1 MMEAPELDRDA
12 LLALL
17 DRMLRAEAV
26 TDAPPADERGDW
38 LYGSAG
44 FTEPDEHGWMA
55 PLPSTDIWVPRAL
68 VFWRMAILSDAPV
81 SDEQMHDPRHSLA
94 RWPAIERA
102 VKAYVADVYKVS
114 QCLSPHMTG
123 DACVVSRL

>member
-1 MMEAPELDRDA
+1 MEVPELDREA

-26 TDAPPADERGDW
+26 TDAPPAAERGGW

-55 PLPSTDIWVPRAL
+55 PLPSDRNVGAAGLGVLAHGDPVGCAGQRRADARPPPIR
-68 VFWRMAILSDAPV
+68 WRAGRRS
-81 SDEQMHDPRHSLA
+81 S
-94 RWPAIERA
+94 ER
-102 VKAYVADVYKVS
+102 
-114 QCLSPHMTG
+114 
-123 DACVVSRL
+123 

>member
-1 MMEAPELDRDA
+1 MRMEAPTLDRDA

-26 TDAPPADERGDW
+26 TDAPPAAERGDW

-44 FTEPDEHGWMA
+44 FTESDEHGWMA
-55 PLPSTDIWVPRAL
+55 PFPSTDEWVPRAL

-81 SDEQMHDPRHSLA
+81 SDEQMCDPRHSLA
-94 RWPAIERA
+94 RWPAIEAALRRMVEEEEA
-102 VKAYVADVYKVS
+102 
-114 QCLSPHMTG
+114 
-123 DACVVSRL
+123 

>member
-1 MMEAPELDRDA
+1 MSMEAPELDRDA

-17 DRMLRAEAV
+17 DRMLCAEAV
-26 TDAPPADERGDW
+26 ADTPPAAERGDW

-55 PLPSTDIWVPRAL
+55 PASPADVWVPRAL
-68 VFWRMAILSDAPV
+68 VFWRMAILSDASV
-81 SDEQMHDPRHSLA
+81 SDEQMRDPRHSLT

-102 VKAYVADVYKVS
+102 VKAYVAGS
-114 QCLSPHMTG
+114 TG
-123 DACVVSRL
+123 NDGQLATDTRAAVR

>member
-1 MMEAPELDRDA
+1 MEAPELDRDA

-26 TDAPPADERGDW
+26 ADAPPAAERGDW

-44 FTEPDEHGWMA
+44 FTEPDKHGWMA
-55 PLPSTDIWVPRAL
+55 PLSSTDEWVPRAL

-81 SDEQMHDPRHSLA
+81 NDEQMGDPRHSLV
-94 RWPAIERA
+94 RWPAI
-102 VKAYVADVYKVS
+102 KAAIDQRMEAK
-114 QCLSPHMTG
+114 
-123 DACVVSRL
+123 AAK